1 MWKNYEV
8 FVSVVNKD
16 KKRKRVSSI
25 VKTSQWGDAIKIK
38 NQLKREI
45 KQGKYKNLVS
55 FSKEETLIIE
65 IIGRSRNTNEI
76 VRSMDWDYKNF
87 I

>member
-8 FVSVVNKD
+8 FISIVNKE
-16 KKRKRVSSI
+16 KKRKKVI
-25 VKTSQWGDAIKIK
+25 NIAKTPQWLDAIKIK

-45 KQGKYKNLVS
+45 KQGKYRNLVN
-55 FSKEETLIIE
+55 FIKEETLIIE

-76 VRSMDWDYKNF
+76 VRHIYWDYKNF